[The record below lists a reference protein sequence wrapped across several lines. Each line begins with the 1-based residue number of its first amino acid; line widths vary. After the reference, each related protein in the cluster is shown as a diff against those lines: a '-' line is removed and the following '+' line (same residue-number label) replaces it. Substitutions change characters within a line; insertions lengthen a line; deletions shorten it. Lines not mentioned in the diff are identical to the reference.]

1 MVLAASEPD
10 AIVVRQRAPGASV
23 AIYPNS
29 LPLTPP
35 PEVTE
40 EPIVVFSGNFEY
52 HPNIDAVEFLANS
65 IWPEV
70 RRRCPELRLRL
81 VGRGDAFIRHLLPSG
96 FGIEVTGA
104 VDDALARIAA
114 ARIVVAPLRAGSG
127 TRIKILEAW
136 AAARPVVA
144 TSLAAEGLEYV
155 KDRDLLI
162 ANDGPSIAGA
172 IAGLNADP
180 EQRARTASGGR
191 RLFGQRYTWQASW
204 RALDAA
210 LTTTLPSAGTGTGHR
225 YTEDADANR
234 R

>member
-1 MVLAASEPD
+1 M
-10 AIVVRQRAPGASV
+10 
-23 AIYPNS
+23 
-29 LPLTPP
+29 
-35 PEVTE
+35 
-40 EPIVVFSGNFEY
+40 
-52 HPNIDAVEFLANS
+52 
-65 IWPEV
+65 
-70 RRRCPELRLRL
+70 
-81 VGRGDAFIRHLLPSG
+81 GRGQGFIRHLLPSG
-96 FGIEVTGA
+96 FDIEVTGP
-104 VDDALARIAA
+104 VDDALTRIAA

-144 TSLAAEGLEYV
+144 TLLAAEGLEYV

-180 EQRARTASGGR
+180 ERRARIASGGR
-191 RLFGQRYTWQASW
+191 NLFAERYTWQAGW

-210 LTTTLPSAGTGTGHR
+210 LTTILPSAGTSTGHR